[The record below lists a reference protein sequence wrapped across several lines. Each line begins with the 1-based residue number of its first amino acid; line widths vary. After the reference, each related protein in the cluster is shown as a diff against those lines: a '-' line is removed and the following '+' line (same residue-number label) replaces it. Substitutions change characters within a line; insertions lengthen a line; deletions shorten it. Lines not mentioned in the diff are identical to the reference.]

1 MFCTLKKKK
10 VCPAYVSKHN
20 SNCEEQVILLMIPN
34 GEKCETK
41 SEGQRWHYLAVK
53 KLSELLRGI
62 ASKNHVNFDCINWP
76 FSFPKKKTNVNL
88 VIN

>member
-20 SNCEEQVILLMIPN
+20 SNCEEQVILLIIAN

-62 ASKNHVNFDCINWP
+62 ASKNHVNFDCLIGL
-76 FSFPKKKTNVNL
+76 FLFQKRKQT
-88 VIN
+88 